1 MLSNSLIELDRAHL
15 VHPVASYRG
24 HEAAGVRVLSSAKGA
39 TVTDAT
45 GHQLVDGFA
54 GLWCVN
60 AGYGQDSIVAA
71 AAGQMHELP
80 YATGY
85 FGLGSEPAIR
95 LAAELAERAPGDLNH
110 VYFTLGG
117 SDAVDS
123 SVRFIRYYWHAQ
135 GKPER
140 DQFISLQNG
149 YHGLACVPRRLRR
162 AVQLA
167 AHHSVA
173 LCLPQSRRPR
183 QQRHHRGLDRSARLG

>member
-71 AAGQMHELP
+71 AARQMHELP

-85 FGLGSEPAIR
+85 FGLGSEPALR
-95 LAAELAERAPGDLNH
+95 LAAGRARRAPGGL
-110 VYFTLGG
+110 
-117 SDAVDS
+117 
-123 SVRFIRYYWHAQ
+123 HA
-135 GKPER
+135 
-140 DQFISLQNG
+140 
-149 YHGLACVPRRLRR
+149 
-162 AVQLA
+162 
-167 AHHSVA
+167 
-173 LCLPQSRRPR
+173 
-183 QQRHHRGLDRSARLG
+183 